1 MTNAAPCPCSP
12 GHSSHPSSGPRD
24 VDGPVSHAYLQA
36 ELRDL
41 EARVTRQLEEHAAGH
56 VRDDTVRRLARQ
68 FWWTTAIAIAAVGAS
83 IAAVVW
89 N

>member
-1 MTNAAPCPCSP
+1 MTNAAPYPCSSA
-12 GHSSHPSSGPRD
+12 HNHPATGPRD

-56 VRDDTVRRLARQ
+56 VRDDSVRRLARQ
-68 FWWTTAIAIAAVGAS
+68 FWLTTAIAISAAGAS
-83 IAAVVW
+83 IGALVW